1 MKAIH
6 FDQPGKEDVLRLIE
20 LPTPKIK
27 GDTQILIK
35 TLFAGVNRPDIV
47 QRTGNYP
54 APPNHSN
61 LLGLEVSGIVVS
73 VGKNVKD
80 FKKND
85 EVAALVN
92 GGGYAEYCVADEE
105 TTFKVPD
112 SLNLEQACSIPE
124 CYFTAWSNL
133 VQRGGLKK
141 GSSVLI
147 HGGTSG
153 IGVASIQILKLFK
166 SKIFTTVG
174 TPKKVD
180 FCKKIKVNHVFN
192 YKDQDFYEEIRK
204 IDDKGMDIILD
215 FVGGDY
221 INKNISLLKEDGK
234 LINIGFQNGSKVDI
248 NLMKVMLKRLT
259 ITGSTLRIRNKLFKG
274 KILNELKQ
282 FVFPNFKTGKIKC
295 YIDSIYKLSDAAEAH
310 KRLEEGEHIGKVILK
325 I

>member
-6 FDQPGKEDVLRLIE
+6 FDQPGKEDVLQLVE
-20 LPTPKIK
+20 LPNPKIK
-27 GDTQILIK
+27 EDNQILIK

-54 APPNHSN
+54 APSNHSN
-61 LLGLEVSGIVVS
+61 LLGLEVSGIVVD
-73 VGKNVKD
+73 VGKNVKG

-105 TTFKVPD
+105 TTFKVPS

-133 VQRGGLKK
+133 VQRGGLKN
-141 GSSVLI
+141 GNSVLI

-153 IGVASIQILKLFK
+153 IGVASIQILKLFE
-166 SKIFTTVG
+166 SKIYTTVG
-174 TPKKVD
+174 TSKKED

-192 YKDQDFYEEIRK
+192 YKNQDFYQEIKK
-204 IDDKGMDIILD
+204 IDDRGMDIILD

-221 INKNISLLKEDGK
+221 INKNINLLKEDGR

>member
-6 FDQPGKEDVLRLIE
+6 FEQPGKEDVLRLVE
-20 LPTPKIK
+20 LPNPKIK
-27 GDTQILIK
+27 EDNQILIK

-47 QRTGNYP
+47 QRSGNYP
-54 APPNHSN
+54 APPDHSN
-61 LLGLEVSGIVVS
+61 LLGLEVSGVVVD
-73 VGKNVKD
+73 VGKNVNG

-105 TTFKVPD
+105 TTFKVPS
-112 SLNLEQACSIPE
+112 SLDLEQACSIPE

-133 VQRGGLKK
+133 VQRGGLKN

-174 TPKKVD
+174 TSKKED
-180 FCKKIKVNHVFN
+180 FCKKIKVDHVFN
-192 YKDQDFYEEIRK
+192 YKNQDFYQEIKK
-204 IDDKGMDIILD
+204 IDDRGIDIILD

-221 INKNISLLKEDGK
+221 INKNINLLKEDGK

-274 KILNELKQ
+274 KILSELKQ

>member
-6 FDQPGKEDVLRLIE
+6 FEQPGKEDVLHIIE

-27 GDTQILIK
+27 EDTQILIK
-35 TLFAGVNRPDIV
+35 ILFAGVNRPDIV

-54 APPNHSN
+54 APPNHSI
-61 LLGLEVSGIVVS
+61 LLGLEVSGIVVA
-73 VGKNVKD
+73 VGKNVKG

-105 TTFKVPD
+105 TTFKVPN

-133 VQRGGLKK
+133 VQRGGLKN
-141 GSSVLI
+141 GNSVLI

-174 TPKKVD
+174 TLKKVD

-192 YKDQDFYEEIRK
+192 YKDQDFYKEIRK

-221 INKNISLLKEDGK
+221 INKNINLLKEDGR

-274 KILNELKQ
+274 KILNELEQ